1 MYDKNLL
8 KNYARLVYK
17 VGVNLQNGQ
26 GLEIAC
32 PVELYKIAEIFTE
45 TAYESGAGIVNVRW
59 IDQKTDKLKYLHADF
74 DLLQKIPKW
83 QVSSK
88 EYLLDNDFCYVA
100 IDADDPNAF
109 SSVPSQR
116 LGAYVKAKSKAFK
129 KFSDGVMANAIRW
142 CVVSVPSKNWAKLVF
157 PKEKN
162 PEKRLFS
169 EIVKTMRLDTPD
181 PVAEWEK
188 HVQTLEKRATYLN
201 DKRFYALRF
210 KSGNGTDLTVGLCD
224 DHVWL
229 SAREK
234 ARDGVYFVANM
245 PTEEVFT
252 APHNKRINGVVKSAL
267 PLCYNGNKIE
277 DFTLTFK
284 DGKIIDF
291 TAEKG
296 YSTLKELIAT
306 DDGTLSLGEVAL
318 IGKNSPIAK
327 SGILFY
333 NTLFDEN
340 ASCHLAIGKSY
351 PTNVRNGENLTDGQL
366 EQKGANDSHEHVDFM
381 IGTKDLSV
389 TGIACDG
396 QETVIFS
403 DGEWAI

>member
-1 MYDKNLL
+1 MYNKNLL
-8 KNYARLVYK
+8 KKYARLVYK

-59 IDQKTDKLKYLHADF
+59 LDQKTDKLKCLHADV

-83 QVSSK
+83 QVLSK
-88 EYLLDNDFCYVA
+88 EYLIDNDFCYVA
-100 IDADDPNAF
+100 IDSDDPNAF

-169 EIVKTMRLDTPD
+169 EIVKTMRLDCAD

-188 HVQTLEKRATYLN
+188 HVNTLEKRATYLN
-201 DKRFYALRF
+201 DKHFYALRF

-306 DDGTLSLGEVAL
+306 DEGTLSLGEVAL

-351 PTNVRNGENLTDGQL
+351 PTNVKNGETLTEEEL
-366 EQKGANDSHEHVDFM
+366 EKKGANDSHEHVDFM

-389 TGIACDG
+389 MGIAKNG
-396 QETVIFS
+396 EETMIFS

>member
-8 KNYARLVYK
+8 KKYASLVYK

-59 IDQKTDKLKYLHADF
+59 LDQKTDKLKYLHADV

-83 QVSSK
+83 QVLSK
-88 EYLLDNDFCYVA
+88 EYLIDNDFCYVA

-169 EIVKTMRLDTPD
+169 EIVKTMRLDCAD

-188 HVQTLEKRATYLN
+188 HVNTLEKRATYLN
-201 DKRFYALRF
+201 DKRFCALHF

-306 DDGTLSLGEVAL
+306 DEGTLSLGEVAL

-351 PTNVRNGENLTDGQL
+351 PTNVKNGENLTEEEL
-366 EQKGANDSHEHVDFM
+366 EKKGANDSHEHVDFM

-389 TGIACDG
+389 TGIAQNG
-396 QETVIFS
+396 EETVIFS

>member
-1 MYDKNLL
+1 MYDKNIL

-59 IDQKTDKLKYLHADF
+59 VDQKTDKLKYLHADV
-74 DLLQKIPKW
+74 DRLRKIPKW
-83 QVSSK
+83 QVLSK

-100 IDADDPNAF
+100 IDSDDPDAF

-116 LGAYVKAKSKAFK
+116 LSAYVKAKSKAFK

-142 CVVSVPSKNWAKLVF
+142 CVVSLPSKKWAKTVF

-169 EIVKTMRLDTPD
+169 EIVKTMRLDSPD

-188 HVQTLEKRATYLN
+188 HVRTLERRANFLN
-201 DKRFYALRF
+201 DERFYALRF

-252 APHNKRINGVVKSAL
+252 APHNKRIDGVVKSAL
-267 PLCYNGNKIE
+267 PLCYNGNKI
-277 DFTLTFK
+277 DNFSLSFK
-284 DGKIIDF
+284 DGKIIGF

-351 PTNVRNGENLTDGQL
+351 PTNVRNGENLTEEEL
-366 EQKGANDSHEHVDFM
+366 EKKGANDSHEHVDFM

-389 TGIACDG
+389 TGISRDG
-396 QETVIFS
+396 KETVIFS
-403 DGEWAI
+403 DGEWVI